1 MWIYKAEYIIR
12 RILLILTRKIFFV
25 CFNGIAA
32 EWPLRVGKSWS
43 EDSLIR
49 GVLTTSCQNQTLL
62 IIHLDLILT

>member
-1 MWIYKAEYIIR
+1 MNLQGRVYNTQNFTDFDQKY
-12 RILLILTRKIFFV
+12 LFV

-32 EWPLRVGKSWS
+32 EWPLRIGKSWS